1 MRVKP
6 REENTFPKELNFQER
21 VLTIEYPR
29 TIGLEAGTHKV
40 DSIYQTRDDSN
51 SEESTRN
58 G

>member
-1 MRVKP
+1 MKP